1 MKFAA
6 CAVRQIKKFRSFR
19 IGIGKTKSS
28 HNSLPYLSLAALL
41 LGGSAM
47 AAETTSYEY
56 DAQGRLI
63 KSSKVG
69 GPANGKKKCTSYDPA
84 GNRTNQTVTS
94 ASCTGGTG
102 GGGGGGGGGGNN
114 PPVANPDSYG
124 VSCLAGNYPVTL
136 NDSDPDGDAITL
148 LSVSGPLGASVA
160 NSTSVYV
167 TGTNNPG
174 TYTINY
180 TIQDANGATAS
191 STLTL
196 TWAYNP
202 ACGGG
207 GGPLN

>member
-1 MKFAA
+1 MDFSAFTL
-6 CAVRQIKKFRSFR
+6 CRIKQFRSVR
-19 IGIGKTKSS
+19 VESS
-28 HNSLPYLSLAALL
+28 RTRSPHHPISFLTLAALVF
-41 LGGSAM
+41 GSAAF
-47 AAETTSYEY
+47 AAETTTYEY
-56 DAQGRLI
+56 DAQGRLV

-94 ASCTGGTG
+94 ASCTSG
-102 GGGGGGGGGGNN
+102 GGSGGGGGNN

-124 VSCLAGNYPVTL
+124 VSCLAGNYPVTT

-167 TGTNNPG
+167 TGTSNPG